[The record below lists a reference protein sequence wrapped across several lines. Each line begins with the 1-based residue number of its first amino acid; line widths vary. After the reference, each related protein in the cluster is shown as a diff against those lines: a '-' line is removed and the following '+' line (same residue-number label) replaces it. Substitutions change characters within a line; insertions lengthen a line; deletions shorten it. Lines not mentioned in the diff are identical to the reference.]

1 MPAPSRYHR
10 QAILPFV
17 GDGGQASLAR
27 AHAVIVGVGALGCA
41 SADLLARAGV
51 GRITL
56 IDRDVVERTN
66 LQRQSLFS
74 ERDAAEGAP
83 KAEAAARR
91 LREVNSEIEIV
102 ARIADLTWRTAESL
116 LGLRSP
122 EPDTGPTRAD
132 DAPFAILDGT
142 DNYETRY
149 ILNDAAVRH
158 AAAYFYAGVIGAE
171 GLAMPVLPAR
181 PGAPCLRCV
190 FPEPP
195 HVEARRTCDTGGVF
209 GPAVAAIAAVQCA
222 DALKFLMGRED
233 LITPALTRIDLE
245 RATLSQA
252 SLADARDPTC
262 PSCAARRFDWL
273 EGRAQGSAPDAA
285 ALCGRNAVQI
295 AAPIRAGAAGHSAG
309 HAPAGAPTLDLG
321 AIEAKLRPTCDVRR
335 TPFLL
340 RATPHGEP
348 LEITLFQDGR
358 AIVSGTTDPAR
369 ARAIVA
375 RYLGA

>member
-17 GDGGQASLAR
+17 GDEGQARLAR

-74 ERDAAEGAP
+74 ERDAAEGVP

-91 LREVNSEIEIV
+91 LREVNSEIAVIP
-102 ARIADLTWRTAESL
+102 RIADLTWRTAEAL
-116 LGLRSP
+116 LGVGGAR
-122 EPDTGPTRAD
+122 DQA
-132 DAPFAILDGT
+132 APCAILDGT

-149 ILNDAAVRH
+149 ILNDTAVRQST
-158 AAAYFYAGVIGAE
+158 AYFYAGAIGAE
-171 GLAMPVLPAR
+171 GLAMPVLPSR

-195 HVEARRTCDTGGVF
+195 PLEARRTCDTGGVF
-209 GPAVAAIAAVQCA
+209 GPAVGATAAVQAA

-233 LITPALTRIDLE
+233 LIAPALTRIDLQ
-245 RATLSQA
+245 RSTLSHA
-252 SLADARDPTC
+252 SLADARDPAC
-262 PSCAARRFDWL
+262 PCCAARRFDWL
-273 EGRAQGSAPDAA
+273 EGRAEGSAPDAA

-295 AAPIRAGAAGHSAG
+295 APIRAGASGHSAG
-309 HAPAGAPTLDLG
+309 FADPVEPVLDLG

-358 AIVSGTTDPAR
+358 AIVSGTSDPAR

>member
-17 GDGGQASLAR
+17 GDEGQARLAR

-74 ERDAAEGAP
+74 ERDAADGAP

-91 LREVNSEIEIV
+91 LREVNSEIEITP
-102 ARIADLTWRTAESL
+102 RIADLTWRTAESL
-116 LGLRSP
+116 LSIGAARDP
-122 EPDTGPTRAD
+122 A
-132 DAPFAILDGT
+132 APFAILDGT

-149 ILNDAAVRH
+149 ILNDVSVRRR
-158 AAAYFYAGVIGAE
+158 AAYLYAGAIGAE

-181 PGAPCLRCV
+181 PGVPCLRCV

-195 HVEARRTCDTGGVF
+195 PLDARRTCDTGGVF
-209 GPAVAAIAAVQCA
+209 GPAVGAIAAVQAA

-233 LITPALTRIDLE
+233 LIAPALTRIDLE
-245 RATLSQA
+245 RSTLSHA
-252 SLADARDPTC
+252 SLADARDPAC
-262 PSCAARRFDWL
+262 PCCAARRFDWL
-273 EGRAQGSAPDAA
+273 EGRAEGSAPDAA

-295 AAPIRAGAAGHSAG
+295 AAPIRAGASGHCAGLALSDS
-309 HAPAGAPTLDLG
+309 PALDLG

-375 RYLGA
+375 RYLGV